1 MTINAPDCRREAREE
16 LAAMLRRR
24 AAYTPAWTAAP
35 GDPGRAVLVS
45 YASML
50 SQLWERLNDAPDKNK
65 LQFLADVGI
74 DSLPPAAARAP
85 VVLEP
90 LGGNALAPAGSLV
103 GATGTDGRALT
114 FRTEFG
120 IGLTAS
126 PLTDV
131 WSVVPQRDSV
141 GAHAAEVAGARPV
154 ALFEGQAPITR
165 LLFVGHDELL
175 AIEGSSS
182 VELEI
187 ELRQLARSR
196 LDITW
201 STWDGKSWREFRA
214 DDVDDSTEGMTERGT
229 IRIETQCIK
238 SARTEVNGVESHWL
252 RGELRTALTPDPFR
266 RLPIIDQLRLRTSVD
281 TSGAGQPPDVMIAT
295 GVERSPQ
302 EPVEP
307 FGAQPNATTV
317 FYAAWDTLLARRQ
330 ATVQLAYDVSR
341 PVPTPGSNPG
351 RPRLA
356 WEYWDGSA
364 WEPLAIMSAD
374 NPNLDKA
381 TDLNLL
387 GANAGSFEAS
397 TADWLADTNC
407 TISRSTAQSSHG
419 TASMAMAS
427 AALGQMMAVG
437 PSVTVEPGQ
446 QYTAL
451 ASFRAASSGRSC
463 RVGIRWIDPS
473 GATIAA
479 PAGSSVADDTS
490 SFKQATF
497 TTTAPASAAAARV
510 ITSVLATGAANETH
524 FVDQVG
530 LFSGTSTTW
539 SAGGPATATFTVPDN
554 LEPTSVNGRTAL
566 WIRARLASGSYDD
579 VVSVQVGGGS
589 SPPSIKVRTAFPPT
603 LQAIALSIQ
612 SQSRQE
618 LPEQVVAQNGF
629 TFDDGTAR
637 LQSRGGPGFEPFHD
651 NPDVTPSI
659 YLGFDG
665 ELPAATLAMY
675 VDVEPA
681 ARDTSHEFRWERWDG
696 QAWVSMPVEDET
708 AHLTKAGIVRIL
720 WPGNRPLRRV
730 EPVAA
735 SGVTATVLTARDA
748 SLFVPDEQVYLKEGE
763 TGELALVAAIS
774 GRTISFA
781 RPLANPFQ
789 NAQLSEPDLPLFGA
803 PRTWIR
809 ARLTEG
815 EPPTISLGRLLV
827 NVVWASESA
836 TVERELLGS
845 GTNLPGQQFQSAR
858 APILE
863 GEELQVRELSGARAR
878 TDVAILK
885 RELAAMG
892 RSGAVETDLDPD
904 GEVSAVWVT
913 WEVVT
918 NLRSSSPADRHYTVD
933 RARGLVG
940 FGDGIRGRAA
950 PTGQQNIRLRRYA
963 TGGGRGGNV
972 RAGAIT
978 TPLSGIVAK
987 RVWNPVAATG
997 GADPEKGD
1005 RAVVRAPRILRHR
1018 YQAVSVTDYRDLAIE
1033 ASPEVF
1039 GAAAVQVPDDLGGGL
1054 DVLVLPASD
1063 ESPPAPSAQ
1072 LLEAVR
1078 RYLFLRCAVG
1088 AVDRLS
1094 VKSPTFVEVGV
1105 DVEVAPVSFDAAG
1118 QVFDSVRAAIV
1129 DFLHPVRGGPR
1140 RGGWGFG
1147 STIHV
1152 ARLAPA
1158 LESVDGVD
1166 FVSSL
1171 VVTIRDAFVGDAI
1184 TLAAGEL
1191 PSPGAIRVRLT
1202 SPGGV

>member
-16 LAAMLRRR
+16 LAALLRKR
-24 AAYTPAWTAAP
+24 AAYTPAWTAEE
-35 GDPGRAVLVS
+35 GDPGRAVLAS

-50 SQLWERLNDAPDKNK
+50 SQLRERLSQAPDKNK
-65 LQFLADVGI
+65 LQFLADIGI

-90 LGGNALAPAGSLV
+90 LGGNATAPAGSLV
-103 GATGTDGRALT
+103 GATAADGRALT

-141 GAHAAEVAGARPV
+141 GAHAADVAGGRVV
-154 ALFEGQAPITR
+154 ALFEGQTPITR
-165 LLFVGHDELL
+165 LLFIGHDELL

-187 ELRQLARSR
+187 ELRQLAGSA

-201 STWDGKSWREFRA
+201 STWDGTSWREFLA
-214 DDVDDSTEGMTERGT
+214 DDVDDSTDGMKQRGT
-229 IRIETQCIK
+229 LRIATKCIK
-238 SARTEVNGVESHWL
+238 SQRTEVNGIETHWL
-252 RGELRTALTPDPFR
+252 RGELRTPLTPDPFR
-266 RLPIIDQLRLRTSVD
+266 RLPIIDQLRIRTAVD
-281 TSGAGQPPDVMIAT
+281 TSAAGQPPDVMVAA

-307 FGAQPNATTV
+307 FGAQPNPTSI

-330 ATVQLAYDVSR
+330 ATVQLTFDVSR
-341 PVPTPGSNPG
+341 ATPSKPDPVPPL
-351 RPRLA
+351 LA
-356 WEYWDGSA
+356 WEYWAGSS
-364 WEPLAIMSAD
+364 WEPLVILSAD
-374 NPNLDKA
+374 NPNLVRA

-387 GANAGSFEAS
+387 SAAAGSFEAG
-397 TADWLADTNC
+397 TNDWSVHSNC
-407 TISRSTAQSSHG
+407 TIARSTAQSSHG
-419 TASMAMAS
+419 NASMAMTS
-427 AALGQMMAVG
+427 VAAMQMMAVG
-437 PSVTVEPGQ
+437 PVARVEPGQ
-446 QYTAL
+446 AYTAV
-451 ASFRAASSGRSC
+451 ASFRAAPTAREC
-463 RVGIRWIDPS
+463 RAGIRWIDAS

-479 PAGSSVADDTS
+479 LGGASVTDNAA
-490 SFKQATF
+490 SFKQATL
-497 TTTAPASAAAARV
+497 TATAPANAAAARV
-510 ITSVLATGAANETH
+510 ITSVLDPAAAEVH

-530 LFSGTSTTW
+530 LFRGTGTVW
-539 SAGGPATATFTVPDN
+539 SAGGPATMTFEVPDD
-554 LEPTSVNGRTAL
+554 LEPTAVNGRTAR
-566 WIRARLASGSYDD
+566 WIRARLASGSYDS
-579 VVSVQVGGGS
+579 VVSVAVGGGTN
-589 SPPSIKVRTAFPPT
+589 PPSIEVRTAYPPT
-603 LQAIALSIQ
+603 LQSIALSIQ
-612 SQSRQE
+612 SQSRLE
-618 LPEQVVAQNGF
+618 RPEHVIASNGF
-629 TFDDGTAR
+629 AYDDGTTA

-651 NPDVTPSI
+651 NPDETPSV

-665 ELPAATLAMY
+665 ELPAATLALY
-675 VDVEPA
+675 VDVEPV
-681 ARDTSHEFRWERWDG
+681 ARETSHEFRWERWDG
-696 QAWVSMPVEDET
+696 RAWVSLPVEDET
-708 AHLTKAGIVRIL
+708 AHLTKAGIIRVL

-748 SLFVPDEQVYLKEGE
+748 SLFVPDEQVFLKESE
-763 TGELALVAAIS
+763 SGELALVAAIS

-781 RPLANPFQ
+781 RPLANAFQ
-789 NAQLSEPDLPLFGA
+789 AAQLSEPDLPVFGA

-815 EPPTISLGRLLV
+815 EPPTVSLRRLLV
-827 NVVWASESA
+827 NAVWASESA
-836 TVERELLGS
+836 IIERELLGS

-858 APILE
+858 SPILE

-878 TDVAILK
+878 TDLAVLE
-885 RELAAMG
+885 RELAATG
-892 RSGAVETDLDPD
+892 RSGAIETDVDAD
-904 GEVSAVWVT
+904 GEVSGVWVA
-913 WEVVT
+913 WESVT
-918 NLRSSSPADRHYTVD
+918 NLRSSAPSDRHYTVD
-933 RARGLVG
+933 RAHGLIR

-987 RVWNPVAATG
+987 RVWNPIAATG
-997 GADPEKGD
+997 GADPEQGD
-1005 RAVVRAPRILRHR
+1005 RAAVRAPRILRHR
-1018 YQAVSVTDYRDLAIE
+1018 YQAVSAADYRDLAID

-1039 GAAAVQVPDDLGGGL
+1039 GAVAVRVPDDLGGGL
-1054 DVLVLPASD
+1054 DVLVLPWSD
-1063 ESPPAPSAQ
+1063 ESPPTPSAQ
-1072 LLEAVR
+1072 LLETVR
-1078 RYLFLRCAVG
+1078 RHLVRRCAVG
-1088 AVDRLS
+1088 AVDRLR

-1105 DVEVAPVSFDAAG
+1105 DVEVAPVSLDVAG
-1118 QVFDSVRAAIV
+1118 QVFDRVRAAII
-1129 DFLHPVRGGPR
+1129 DFLHPVRGGPH

-1152 ARLAPA
+1152 ARLAPP
-1158 LESVDGVD
+1158 LEQVDGVD

-1171 VVTIRDAFVGDAI
+1171 VVTSRGAFVGDAI
-1184 TLAAGEL
+1184 TLATTEL

-1202 SPGGV
+1202 SPGGT